1 MNRVKEMETKE
12 RKNQRAGMLMTL
24 LGGIFWGFS
33 GCCGQFMFQHHW
45 VDAKWLVNMRLLL
58 AGLIL
63 IIIGF
68 IKDGRDQLQI
78 WKKPRD
84 VLRMALFAVCGVTMS
99 QYTYFMTV
107 QASNAGT
114 ATILQYLYPSMI
126 LMIVCAREM
135 RIPKPSEA
143 GAILLSLAGTFI
155 LGTHGDFT
163 QLHLAKEALVYGLLS
178 AVAGVLYTMLP
189 GQLITGYGV
198 CQVLGYGMVLG
209 GILMLPVVQPWTYTI
224 CWTAS
229 LILSL
234 AGAIILGSAGA
245 YGLYL
250 MGVSLIGPLKGGL
263 IASVE
268 PVAALVIS
276 VVWLKTKMEWMDVL
290 GFFMIFVT
298 VILLSLRKPETEK

>member
-1 MNRVKEMETKE
+1 M
-12 RKNQRAGMLMTL
+12 AMTL
-24 LGGIFWGFS
+24 FGGIFWGFS
-33 GCCGQFMFQHHW
+33 GCCGQFMFQHRW

-63 IIIGF
+63 IVIGF
-68 IKDGRDQLQI
+68 IKDGRGQLQI
-78 WKKPRD
+78 WENRRD
-84 VLRMALFAVCGVTMS
+84 VLRMALFAVCGVAMS

-126 LMIVCAREM
+126 LILVCVSQM
-135 RIPKPSEA
+135 RIPQPYEMA
-143 GAILLSLAGTFI
+143 AILLSLAGTFI
-155 LGTHGDFT
+155 LGTHGDLT
-163 QLHLAKEALVYGLLS
+163 QLHLAKEALAYGLLS

-189 GQLITGYGV
+189 GRLITRYGI

-209 GILMLPVVQPWTYTI
+209 GILMLPAVRPWTYTVR
-224 CWTAS
+224 WTAP

-234 AGAIILGSAGA
+234 AGAIVLGSAGA

-263 IASVE
+263 IASIE
-268 PVAALVIS
+268 PVSALVIS
-276 VVWLKTKMEWMDVL
+276 VLWLKTKMEWMDVL
-290 GFFMIFVT
+290 GFSMIFIT
-298 VILLSLRKPETEK
+298 VILLSLRKAKTE